1 MKRIN
6 LSALVLC
13 VALCTGAAVAGS
25 KYTGDGHVSIFKN
38 ADGTGSASGYLG
50 MIYNRP
56 DNEWI
61 GCQKSSTNVVFCHA
75 MNTAQVIVDC
85 WTTSAYLANAVSSIS
100 ADARVAFRFDA
111 GGKCTQIVVGHSSSY
126 EDKQ

>member
-1 MKRIN
+1 MNRIN

-61 GCQKSSTNVVFCHA
+61 GCQKSSTNVVFCTCHEHGSSDRRLLG
-75 MNTAQVIVDC
+75 NLGVPGECRLVDLC
-85 WTTSAYLANAVSSIS
+85 GRARGIS
-100 ADARVAFRFDA
+100 L
-111 GGKCTQIVVGHSSSY
+111 
-126 EDKQ
+126 

>member
-1 MKRIN
+1 MNKIR
-6 LSALVLC
+6 LSGLVLC
-13 VALCTGAAVAGS
+13 VALCTGAAFAGS
-25 KYTGDGHVSIFKN
+25 KFTGDGHVAIFKN

-61 GCQKSSTNVVFCHA
+61 GCQKSSTNLVMCHA
-75 MNTAQVIVDC
+75 KNTDQLIVDC
-85 WTTSAYLANAVSSIS
+85 WANSAFLANAVSSIS
-100 ADARVAFRFDA
+100 ADARLVFIFDA
-111 GGKCTQIVVGHSSSY
+111 GGRCTQITVQHSSAF